1 MIIIDNLNPILDDNF
16 IKWGLSEHVAS
27 LLYGIVALG
36 LGVYSRRAIHAKV
49 KVDANLPLVLL
60 LVVGMNI
67 WHLHLLEVDGI
78 ISQPVI
84 FLEVF
89 GFTKLL
95 ASPCVG
101 IVPCHFHGNI
111 HVYVWIVIG
120 RPKTYRIQAIRLRT
134 QRSFFI
140 LTLGLNILTVILNVL
155 NSTSDTHTSKG
166 HLFGVDERDLEG
178 HWSYFIAVLDW
189 ACRWVGVLLR

>member
-1 MIIIDNLNPILDDNF
+1 MIIIDNLNPVLDDNF

-27 LLYGIVALG
+27 LLDGIVALG
-36 LGVYSRRAIHAKV
+36 LGVYSRRTIHAKV
-49 KVDANLPLVLL
+49 KVDADLPLVLL

-95 ASPCVG
+95 TSACVG

-111 HVYVWIVIG
+111 HIYVWIIIG
-120 RPKTYRIQAIRLRT
+120 RPKT
-134 QRSFFI
+134 
-140 LTLGLNILTVILNVL
+140 
-155 NSTSDTHTSKG
+155 
-166 HLFGVDERDLEG
+166 
-178 HWSYFIAVLDW
+178 
-189 ACRWVGVLLR
+189 